1 MSYTKKN
8 ILSSKP
14 INSNVGFNNS
24 WLEVSSNANR
34 EFYAQASYITNLD
47 DLSISLSVADLTI
60 GSVHI
65 SDPDD
70 DQLKVNVAS
79 VAPGVGALRV
89 LSQDLEADVDTV
101 SLGDIH
107 KSNVGVVSALSS
119 LKVYLTNPY
128 LITSTTTTN
137 VVSSHY
143 IANNLL
149 PYNSYF
155 TVDNNLIAVMAISF
169 LPNTTGQA
177 IITEYVLSTLADSG
191 IGGGGE
197 LPGLTYLWIKNPS
210 LTGPQPSWSTV
221 GNLRHGT
228 FGDSRSGNTTTTS
241 SLTQVL
247 HGGMF
252 TTTNTDNDMALAQ
265 FPFSNNGSSTPD
277 TYVLFA
283 RCMNTNT
290 DIKIYYGLNVRQIV

>member
-1 MSYTKKN
+1 MSYTTKN

-14 INSNVGFNNS
+14 LNSNVGFNNS
-24 WLEVSSNANR
+24 WLQVSSNANR
-34 EFYAQASYITNLD
+34 EFYAQASYVTNFD
-47 DLSISLSVADLTI
+47 DLSISLSAADLNI

-65 SDPDD
+65 SDPDN
-70 DQLKVNVAS
+70 DQLKANVAS

-155 TVDNNLIAVMAISF
+155 SVDDNLIAVMAISF

-210 LTGPQPSWSTV
+210 LTGPQPSWTAV

-228 FGDSRSGNTTTTS
+228 FGDSRSGSTTTTS

-265 FPFSNNGSSTPD
+265 FPFSNNNSATPD

-283 RCMNTNT
+283 RCMNNNT
-290 DIKIYYGLNVRQIV
+290 DIKFYYGLNVRQIA